1 MKFTIST
8 YDLRTFTSVLWFIEK
23 LKNNNT
29 HHLFAGECIH
39 HDVEDNKIIDFAAY
53 DTDFKFI
60 YEKNN
65 IHIKRIRHG
74 KPIFINSRCEVGQY
88 EELILEFIDDENIID
103 NDDDDDDKLS
113 DDKKIAL
120 IKKFIIEA
128 KEKFDE
134 NKRFKTT
141 KDKLI
146 LWSYSDCYWDDIKRI
161 NKRKFDTVIL
171 DPDVKGEIHSMIHK
185 YNNEEYK
192 EKLKSFGI
200 NHKLNLVLSG
210 LPGTGKSSLMFSIA
224 TLLRKDIATID
235 FNNKDLTDHSFIVAL
250 NKIPKDCLFV
260 LEDIDA
266 LYIDREKSHDNRVS
280 FSCIL
285 NFLDG
290 VYSKEDLVT
299 IITTNHLNR
308 LDKAILRPMRID
320 KIIKFTFCSKYQ
332 YDNIF
337 DKFFPD
343 NKELMT
349 NIYKIIKNK
358 KFTTSMLQKWFITYL
373 DEPKE
378 LINNVKLF
386 EELINVTSDKDY
398 NMFT

>member
-8 YDLRTFTSVLWFIEK
+8 YDHRTFTSVLWLIEK
-23 LKNNNT
+23 LKNTNT
-29 HHLFAGECIH
+29 HHLFVGECIH
-39 HDVEDNKIIDFAAY
+39 HDIEDNKIIDFSAY
-53 DTDFKFI
+53 DTEFKFI
-60 YEKNN
+60 YENSN
-65 IHIKRIRHG
+65 IHFKRIRHG
-74 KPIFINSRCEVGQY
+74 KPFFINSRCEAGNY
-88 EELILEFIDDENIID
+88 EEIILEF
-103 NDDDDDDKLS
+103 NDDDDSDEDKLS
-113 DDKKIAL
+113 DDKKIKL

-146 LWSYSDCYWDDIKRI
+146 LWSYSDGYWDDIKRI

-171 DPDVKGEIHSMIHK
+171 DPEIKGDIHTMIHK
-185 YNNEEYK
+185 YNNKDYK

-200 NHKLNLVLSG
+200 NHKLNIVLSG

-235 FNNKDLTDHSFIVAL
+235 FNNKDLTDHLFIVAL

-266 LYIDREKSHDNRVS
+266 LYINRDKSNDNRVS

-299 IITTNHLNR
+299 VITTNHLNK

-320 KIIKFTFCSKYQ
+320 KIIKFTYCSKYQ
-332 YDNIF
+332 YENIF

-343 NKELMT
+343 NIDLMI

-358 KFTTSMLQKWFITYL
+358 KYTTSMLQKWFITYL

-378 LINNVKLF
+378 LINQIPLF
-386 EELINVTSDKDY
+386 EELINVSSDKDY